1 MLSTQNQAQKLI
13 ISNSDY
19 IHVVQFD
26 EIVFC
31 QSDGCYTHINLHN
44 GQKHTLAK
52 SLSKICTQLSS
63 NQFIRISQTY
73 LINKAFV
80 NKIDRKKKNLYLL
93 NHITIPFTI
102 SLKNLMDLISDS
114 IHPKINLT
122 DADNG

>member
-1 MLSTQNQAQKLI
+1 MLSTTPLAQKLI
-13 ISNSDY
+13 ISNSDF
-19 IHVVQFD
+19 IHVVQFN

-52 SLSKICTQLSS
+52 TLSKICVQLSD

-73 LINKAFV
+73 LINKTFV

-93 NHITIPFTI
+93 NHISVPFTI
-102 SLKNLMDLISDS
+102 SLKNLMELISGSIQPSVDS
-114 IHPKINLT
+114 IDKN
-122 DADNG
+122 NG

>member
-1 MLSTQNQAQKLI
+1 MLFAPNSTQKLI
-13 ISNSDY
+13 ISNTDY

-26 EIVFC
+26 EIIFC

-73 LINKAFV
+73 LINKSFI
-80 NKIDRKKKNLYLL
+80 NKIDRKKKNLFLL
-93 NHITIPFTI
+93 DHISIPFTI
-102 SLKNLMDLISDS
+102 SLKSLMELISDS
-114 IHPKINLT
+114 IHPKINLADT
-122 DADNG
+122 DNG

>member
-1 MLSTQNQAQKLI
+1 MRSTKSPVQKLI

-63 NQFIRISQTY
+63 SEFIRISQTY
-73 LINKAFV
+73 LINKTFV

-93 NHITIPFTI
+93 DRTIVPFTI
-102 SLKNLMDLISDS
+102 SLKNLMELISDS
-114 IHPKINLT
+114 IHPKITLT

>member
-1 MLSTQNQAQKLI
+1 MLSTSTPAQKLI
-13 ISNSDY
+13 ISNSDF

-52 SLSKICTQLSS
+52 SLSKICVQLSS
-63 NQFIRISQTY
+63 SQFIRISQTY

-93 NHITIPFTI
+93 DRITVPFTI
-102 SLKNLMDLISDS
+102 SLKNLMELISGS
-114 IHPKINLT
+114 MYPKVELT
-122 DADNG
+122 EADNG

>member
-1 MLSTQNQAQKLI
+1 MLSTQTQAQKLI

-19 IHVVQFD
+19 IHVVQFN

-52 SLSKICTQLSS
+52 SLSKICVQLSS
-63 NQFIRISQTY
+63 SQFIRISQTY

-80 NKIDRKKKNLYLL
+80 NKIDRKKKNLYLDSV
-93 NHITIPFTI
+93 IVPFTI
-102 SLKNLMDLISDS
+102 SLKNLMELISDS

>member
-1 MLSTQNQAQKLI
+1 MLFAKNSTQKLI

-26 EIVFC
+26 EIIFC

-73 LINKAFV
+73 LINKSFIY
-80 NKIDRKKKNLYLL
+80 KIDRKKKNLYLFD
-93 NHITIPFTI
+93 HVIIPFTI
-102 SLKNLMDLISDS
+102 SLKNLMELISDS

>member
-1 MLSTQNQAQKLI
+1 MLFAPNSTQKLI

-26 EIVFC
+26 EIIFC
-31 QSDGCYTHINLHN
+31 QSDGCYTHINLQN

-73 LINKAFV
+73 LINKAFID
-80 NKIDRKKKNLYLL
+80 KIDRKKKNLYLL
-93 NHITIPFTI
+93 NCISVPFTI
-102 SLKNLMDLISDS
+102 SLKNLMELISDS
-114 IHPKINLT
+114 IHPKINLSDT
-122 DADNG
+122 DNG

>member
-1 MLSTQNQAQKLI
+1 MRSTKSPVQKLI

-52 SLSKICTQLSS
+52 SLSKICTNFHQASLSG
-63 NQFIRISQTY
+63 
-73 LINKAFV
+73 LAK
-80 NKIDRKKKNLYLL
+80 
-93 NHITIPFTI
+93 PI
-102 SLKNLMDLISDS
+102 SLTKLL
-114 IHPKINLT
+114 
-122 DADNG
+122 